1 MAAKDPPVVSVAYDE
16 LVPTTRAR
24 IVTSPRW
31 CEPRKLVALGMKSK
45 RPPARSAAGTVSVSM
60 VCVSLSVRLML
71 PTTCCWPGKTT
82 EGPNAPTCS
91 NEQSNSIVGIA
102 AMAAS
107 AKAIAVF
114 PGAAD
119 ARRALALAPGKEG
132 RNTCRPAKAQHEA
145 ACVGWG

>member
-71 PTTCCWPGKTT
+71 PTTCCWPGETT

-91 NEQSNSIVGIA
+91 NEQSNRIVGIA
-102 AMAAS
+102 AMAVSAMTMSGTADNPAS
-107 AKAIAVF
+107 G
-114 PGAAD
+114 PPAAQGEG
-119 ARRALALAPGKEG
+119 GKESYM
-132 RNTCRPAKAQHEA
+132 TQYA
-145 ACVGWG
+145 AGT

>member
-71 PTTCCWPGKTT
+71 PTTCCWPGETT

-91 NEQSNSIVGIA
+91 NEQSNRIVGIA
-102 AMAAS
+102 AMAVS
-107 AKAIAVF
+107 AMAMSGTAD
-114 PGAAD
+114 PPTRAA
-119 ARRALALAPGKEG
+119 AAPRGGREG
-132 RNTCRPAKAQHEA
+132 IRTQCVCCQAQHVA
-145 ACVGWG
+145 ACVG